1 MGGWVGGLACC
12 CVGYRAILG
21 EVGDVHVDARRYCLS
36 SCDFSYCRSSSPC
49 LISIISVPGPAGFA
63 GVLLVSFM
71 IIGNVKNK
79 CCFLSLYFRV

>member
-1 MGGWVGGLACC
+1 MEVLPAVPLNDGGAVSQLA
-12 CVGYRAILG
+12 VLG

-36 SCDFSYCRSSSPC
+36 CCDFPYCRSSSPC

-71 IIGNVKNK
+71 IIGNVREGINN
-79 CCFLSLYFRV
+79 